1 MLALSYTFL
10 SERHEDLQAESVFSY
25 TSSPCLLSSGPS
37 AATSSLSTPI
47 LVDHK
52 EHSYRPGQIC
62 LTKTTW
68 ILLVAKQYSHY
79 G

>member
-10 SERHEDLQAESVFSY
+10 SERHEDLQAESVVSY
-25 TSSPCLLSSGPS
+25 TSSRPS
-37 AATSSLSTPI
+37 AATISFSIPT

-52 EHSYRPGQIC
+52 EHIYRPGQIC
-62 LTKTTW
+62 QTKTTW